1 MLDTIAL
8 QNFGC
13 ARLKHL
19 QILFGDK
26 YNNYKINLSSNM
38 ISKKDDIFVHNT
50 RKIDNKML
58 VALDVLCKFKYKLSN
73 FYAGYNPVI
82 ITFLS
87 TTNELYHIIVADK
100 ENQKEIVKLVNT
112 YPFSLP
118 KADKLILM
126 FPGGNELENIDCEIP
141 FIYSTYPE
149 MEILNR

>member
-1 MLDTIAL
+1 
-8 QNFGC
+8 
-13 ARLKHL
+13 
-19 QILFGDK
+19 
-26 YNNYKINLSSNM
+26 M

-100 ENQKEIVKLVNT
+100 ENQKGIVKLVNT

-126 FPGGNELENIDCEIP
+126 FPDGNELENIDCEIP